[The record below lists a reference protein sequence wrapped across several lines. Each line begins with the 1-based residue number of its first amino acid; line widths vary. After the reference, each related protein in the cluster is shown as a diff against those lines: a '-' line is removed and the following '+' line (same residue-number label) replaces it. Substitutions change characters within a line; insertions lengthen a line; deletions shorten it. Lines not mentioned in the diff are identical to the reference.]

1 MRLDHLDTDT
11 AIAIRTSLEKYKLKQ
26 WGFVIFRCT
35 YGSQEA
41 WDKFLTL
48 AKQDAH
54 DHFEWRGM
62 EDVYDS
68 ITWTVIEDAETLDGA
83 SIVDTSRKFTEW
95 VGGEGRQ
102 EMQGSVFT
110 DTWVYCPR
118 YIFFI
123 HVDQESLES
132 VADDTKAREAGGYFC
147 TVVQANGI
155 LNEERYREAREDRHR
170 EGQGA
175 TDEDDE
181 DDEDDEEILWDFR
194 KRFKVDNLVQLY
206 AWLLDID
213 SWYNILDHKGIA
225 FV

>member
-1 MRLDHLDTDT
+1 MYLDYLETDD

-41 WDKFLTL
+41 WDKFPTL

-54 DHFEWRGM
+54 DYFEWRGM
-62 EDVYDS
+62 EEVYDNMA
-68 ITWTVIEDAETLDGA
+68 WTVIEDAETLDGA
-83 SIVDTSRKFTEW
+83 SIFDTSRRFIEW
-95 VGGEGRQ
+95 VGKDGRQ

-118 YIFFI
+118 YTFFI

-132 VADDTKAREAGGYFC
+132 VADDTKAREADGYFC
-147 TVVQANGI
+147 TVIRADGI
-155 LNEERYREAREDRHR
+155 SCSNLDPCAADETDEK
-170 EGQGA
+170 
-175 TDEDDE
+175 DEDDE
-181 DDEDDEEILWDFR
+181 DDDDRLEDFV
-194 KRFKVDNLVQLY
+194 KRFKVNTLVPLY
-206 AWLLDID
+206 ARLLDID
-213 SWYNILDHKGIA
+213 SWYYILDYKGIF